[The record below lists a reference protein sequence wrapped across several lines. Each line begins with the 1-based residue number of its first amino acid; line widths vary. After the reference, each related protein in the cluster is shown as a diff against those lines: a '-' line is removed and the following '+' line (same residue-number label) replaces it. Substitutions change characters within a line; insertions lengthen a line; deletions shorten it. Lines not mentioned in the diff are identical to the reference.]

1 MRGVDVVTGNKN
13 TPITPTAIIPAGQ
26 PLPAPAGQPPPPPI
40 RPAPPAPPA
49 SPDPPPWWTRPR
61 PAPPPPV
68 PVDVHVTVTVDLQGP
83 PDPPPDPWWRRIRW
97 GYHALMV
104 LLAFPVSGPWA
115 KVLDSVRDEEGLPAA
130 WVMAAIVW
138 ALAAVWDNV
147 SRIRALHAHPDAW
160 LPKCRAGIARLL
172 LYAAITATVLTLPIT
187 TLVYWITGV
196 DTP

>member
-1 MRGVDVVTGNKN
+1 MTGSQRK
-13 TPITPTAIIPAGQ
+13 PITPTRIIPAGA
-26 PLPAPAGQPPPPPI
+26 PLPAPVSPPPPP
-40 RPAPPAPPA
+40 PAPPAPPPPP
-49 SPDPPPWWTRPR
+49 SDWWRSRLPDPPP
-61 PAPPPPV
+61 PA

-83 PDPPPDPWWRRIRW
+83 PDPPPIPWWRRIRW

-115 KVLDSVRDEEGLPAA
+115 KVLDSIRHDAGLPAA
-130 WVMAAIVW
+130 WVMAATVW

-147 SRIRALHAHPDAW
+147 SRIRARHADPDAW
-160 LPKCRAGIARLL
+160 LPKCRAAIARLL
-172 LYAAITATVLTLPIT
+172 LYAVITATVLALPIT

>member
-1 MRGVDVVTGNKN
+1 M
-13 TPITPTAIIPAGQ
+13 
-26 PLPAPAGQPPPPPI
+26 QPPDWW
-40 RPAPPAPPA
+40 R
-49 SPDPPPWWTRPR
+49 SRLPDPPPPV
-61 PAPPPPV
+61 PPV

-83 PDPPPDPWWRRIRW
+83 LDPPPDPWWRRVRW

-115 KVLDSVRDEEGLPAA
+115 AVLDSVRHQEGLPAA

-138 ALAAVWDNV
+138 ALVAVWDNV
-147 SRIRALHAHPDAW
+147 SRIRALHAHPEAW
-160 LPKCRAGIARLL
+160 LPKIRARVARLL
-172 LYAAITATVLTLPIT
+172 LYAVITATVLTLPIT